1 MRRMGV
7 VLLVLIGILVI
18 ACGPSGSE
26 PTESELRERAEALAT
41 ATSNEKWIEA
51 HRFYSPEFQE
61 NCPAG
66 EYAIFLGIGMAMLKG
81 MMGIDE
87 DEKLE
92 LRITTV
98 TVDGLNGSV
107 MGEVFYKG
115 EPLDFGNPFGDSD
128 DGEPELWAFIDGQW
142 RYVDKG
148 EECPSF

>member
-26 PTESELRERAEALAT
+26 PTESELRERAEAFAT

-61 NCPAG
+61 NCPVG
-66 EYAIFLGIGMAMLKG
+66 EFAIFLGMGMAMVKG

-87 DEKLE
+87 DEK
-92 LRITTV
+92 IGFHVTAV

-107 MGEVFYKG
+107 TSELLYKG
-115 EPLDFGNPFGDSD
+115 EPLDFGDTD
-128 DGEPELWAFIDGQW
+128 DEEPETWAFIDGQW
-142 RYVDKG
+142 RYVDD
-148 EECPSF
+148 EECTIF

>member
-18 ACGPSGSE
+18 ACGSSGSE
-26 PTESELRERAEALAT
+26 PTESELRGRAEAFAT
-41 ATSNEKWIEA
+41 AASNEKWIEV

-61 NCPAG
+61 NCPVG
-66 EYAIFLGIGMAMLKG
+66 EFAIFLGMGMAMAKG

-87 DEKLE
+87 DEK
-92 LRITTV
+92 IGFHVTAV

-107 MGEVFYKG
+107 TAEMLYKG
-115 EPLDFGNPFGDSD
+115 EPSDFGDSD
-128 DGEPELWAFIDGQW
+128 DEGPVQWAFIDGQW
-142 RYVDKG
+142 RYVDD